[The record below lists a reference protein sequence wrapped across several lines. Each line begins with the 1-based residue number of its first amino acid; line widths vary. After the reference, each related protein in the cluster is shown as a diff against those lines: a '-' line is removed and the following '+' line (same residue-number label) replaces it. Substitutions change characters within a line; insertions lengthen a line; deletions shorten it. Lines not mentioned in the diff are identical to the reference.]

1 MKFAKIPNQPYEIS
15 EDGTI
20 VRNVESGKILSIQ
33 KHWTTSGDYYLYVT
47 LCLHDTE
54 VNGKIE
60 RYHHAIPKPVHRLVK
75 IAFDGLPE
83 NLQKTVINHKNG
95 IKHDN
100 RIENLK
106 WSTMKEN
113 IQHAHDT
120 GLHSI
125 PKGKD
130 HWRYGVKHSK
140 EAKRK
145 MSRAKMGANHPRWR
159 GYVYVNGTTYDS
171 MRQAAKA
178 MSMYTSQVRRKIKNP
193 KYPDW
198 CIIGH

>member
-1 MKFAKIPNQPYEIS
+1 MKFAKILNQPYEIS

-20 VRNVESGKILSIQ
+20 VRNVESGKQLSIQ

-47 LCLHDTE
+47 VCLHDRE
-54 VNGKIE
+54 INGRIE

-75 IAFDGLPE
+75 IAFDGWPE
-83 NLQKTVINHKNG
+83 DPSKTVINHKNG

-100 RIENLK
+100 RVENLE

-120 GLHSI
+120 GLHNT

-130 HWRYGVKHSK
+130 HWRYGVKHNK
-140 EAKRK
+140 ETKEK
-145 MSRAKMGANHPRWR
+145 MSEAKMGAKHPRWK
-159 GYVYVNGTTYDS
+159 GYVYIDGKAYNS
-171 MRQAAKA
+171 MNQAAKA
-178 MSMYTSQVRRKIKNP
+178 LNMHASQVHRNVNNP
-193 KYPDW
+193 KYPEW
-198 CIIGH
+198 YIAKH